1 MNIAEYTIGLV
12 AMAAAVIAVL
22 AVGTLASAELLPVV
36 RRNRESTDSQRRT
49 EAGRPSAH
57 IE

>member
-12 AMAAAVIAVL
+12 AMAAAVITVL
-22 AVGTLASAELLPVV
+22 TVGTLASAELLPVA

-49 EAGRPSAH
+49 EAGRPSEH